1 MSGQLNLIMNSHI
14 LIVDDNRDVREF
26 LTEYLL
32 NKKYKCVSTGSA
44 EEAIKILESNPIQV
58 VVTDIVLPGLN
69 GLDLASRIKKKHE
82 QVDVIV
88 MTGHGREF
96 TYEKAVQKGASDMV
110 VKPFRPEELQLRIER
125 TLAEQKLRMERK
137 IIIEE
142 LNRLAITDDLTR
154 LFNARYFYQRL
165 SDEIN
170 RARRYRTPLS
180 LLLLDIDFFKKYN
193 DKYGHLEGNK
203 ALLQLGKT
211 IQSCLRSM
219 DSAYR
224 YGGEEFTVILPQ
236 TSSAEAETVA
246 HRIRE
251 AVEKLSFTIN
261 ENETAAITISIGV
274 AEYCYGDEKET
285 FVKKADQAM
294 YISKKK
300 GRNRVTTL
308 SSECKSTDLSV

>member
-1 MSGQLNLIMNSHI
+1 MGTQI
-14 LIVDDNRDVREF
+14 LIVDDNREIRQF
-26 LTEYLL
+26 LTEYLEA
-32 NKKYKCVSTGSA
+32 KKYQCLTADSA
-44 EEAIKILESNPIQV
+44 EGALEVLKSNTVQV

-69 GLDLASRIKKKHE
+69 GLDLASQIKQKY
-82 QVDVIV
+82 DPIDIIV

-96 TYEKAVQKGASDMV
+96 SYEKAVQKGASDMV

-125 TLAEQKLRMERK
+125 TLAEQRLRVERK

-142 LNRLAITDDLTR
+142 LNRLAITDDLTK
-154 LFNARYFYQRL
+154 LCNARHFYQCL
-165 SDEIN
+165 KDEIN
-170 RARRYRTPLS
+170 RSRRYRTPLS

-193 DKYGHLEGNK
+193 DKYGHLAGNEV
-203 ALLQLGKT
+203 LRQLGKI

-224 YGGEEFTVILPQ
+224 YGGEEFTIILPQ

-251 AVEKLSFTIN
+251 SVEKLSFTPN
-261 ENETAAITISIGV
+261 ENEKATITISIGV

-294 YISKKK
+294 YISKNT

-308 SSECKSTDLSV
+308 TSADEPLEPSI

>member
-1 MSGQLNLIMNSHI
+1 MSTHI
-14 LIVDDNRDVREF
+14 LIVDDNKEIRQF
-26 LTEYLL
+26 LTEFLQA
-32 NKKYKCVSTGSA
+32 KKYLCTSTDSA
-44 EEAIKILESNPIQV
+44 EGALEILKSNTVQV

-69 GLDLASRIKKKHE
+69 GLDLANQIKQKYE
-82 QVDVIV
+82 QIDIIV

-96 TYEKAVQKGASDMV
+96 SYEKAVQKGASDMV

-125 TLAEQKLRMERK
+125 TLAEQRLRVERK

-142 LNRLAITDDLTR
+142 LNRLAITDDLTK
-154 LFNARYFYQRL
+154 LFNARHFYQRL
-165 SDEIN
+165 NDEIN
-170 RARRYRTPLS
+170 RSRRYRTPLS

-193 DKYGHLEGNK
+193 DKYGHLEGNEV
-203 ALLQLGKT
+203 LRQLGKT

-246 HRIRE
+246 HRIQE
-251 AVEKLSFTIN
+251 STVKLSFTPR
-261 ENETAAITISIGV
+261 ENEKATITISIGV
-274 AEYCYGDEKET
+274 AEYRYGDEKEA

-294 YISKKK
+294 YISKNN

-308 SSECKSTDLSV
+308 PSTDESPDPLIQS

>member
-1 MSGQLNLIMNSHI
+1 MSTHI
-14 LIVDDNRDVREF
+14 LIVDDNKEIRQF
-26 LTEYLL
+26 LTEYLEA
-32 NKKYKCVSTGSA
+32 KKYQCTTADSA
-44 EEAIKILESNPIQV
+44 EGALEILKSNAIQV

-69 GLDLASRIKKKHE
+69 GLDLASQIKQKYD
-82 QVDVIV
+82 QVDIIV

-96 TYEKAVQKGASDMV
+96 SYEKAVQKGASDMV

-125 TLAEQKLRMERK
+125 TLAEQRLRVERK

-154 LFNARYFYQRL
+154 LFNARHFYQCL
-165 SDEIN
+165 NDEIN
-170 RARRYRTPLS
+170 RSRRYRTPLS
-180 LLLLDIDFFKKYN
+180 LLLLDIDFFKNYN
-193 DKYGHLEGNK
+193 DKYGHLEGNEV
-203 ALLQLGKT
+203 LRQLGKT

-236 TSSAEAETVA
+236 TCSAEAETVA

-251 AVEKLSFTIN
+251 SAEKLSFTPR
-261 ENETAAITISIGV
+261 ENEKATITISIGV

-294 YISKKK
+294 YISKNA
-300 GRNRVTTL
+300 GRNRVTIL
-308 SSECKSTDLSV
+308 PSNDDPIDPPI